1 MIKRLDGI
9 YRLDHAVS
17 LNQKEILKAF
27 GIKDVIAIKKMAEN
41 ISKKLQVTE
50 E

>member
-17 LNQKEILKAF
+17 SKQKEILKAF
-27 GIKDVIAIKKMAEN
+27 GIKDVRVVKEMAKV
-41 ISKKLQVTE
+41 ISKQL
-50 E
+50 